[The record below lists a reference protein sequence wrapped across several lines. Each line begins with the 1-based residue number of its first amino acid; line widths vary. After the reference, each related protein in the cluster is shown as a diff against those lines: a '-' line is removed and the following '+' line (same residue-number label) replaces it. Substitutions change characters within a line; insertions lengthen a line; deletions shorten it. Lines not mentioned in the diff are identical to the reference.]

1 LGGLSIL
8 LVKPIIA
15 VIGHKNSGKTSLIE
29 DLIRSLR
36 SEGFRVMSA
45 KHVDLKGFTLD
56 REQTDTWRHSKAG
69 ANPVICISESEIAII
84 RKDGEDE
91 FSIKDLMEYGGD
103 ADVILLEGFSRWIL
117 KDEDVGKIV
126 MVRDRS
132 ELEEYSENVKGPVL
146 AYCSYRKDLV
156 GDGLV
161 DATAEFSRILSAVKG
176 FIHDKR
182 RLNDILRGLPGL
194 NCGKCGYRSCLG
206 LAKAVVSGK
215 ASVEECAVRRSEGK
229 IKASILIDD
238 KRIPTIPYISELIR
252 RTILAMISTLKGA
265 NLHGDEYVQIRI
277 SRKPIRE

>member
-1 LGGLSIL
+1 MS
-8 LVKPIIA
+8 VKPIIA
-15 VIGHKNSGKTSLIE
+15 VIGHKKSGKTSLIE

-36 SEGFRVMSA
+36 SEGLKVMSA

-91 FSIKDLMEYGGD
+91 FSIKDLAGYGGD

-117 KDEDVGKIV
+117 KDEIVGKIV

-132 ELEEYSENVKGPVL
+132 ELKEYSENVKGPVL

-156 GDGLV
+156 GEGLV
-161 DATAEFSRILSAVKG
+161 DAEEEFSRILSAVRD
-176 FIHDKR
+176 FIYDRR
-182 RLNDILRGLPGL
+182 RLNDILKQLPGL

-206 LAKAVVSGK
+206 LAKAVMSGK
-215 ASVEECAVRRSEGK
+215 ASVEDCAVRRSKEK

-252 RTILAMISTLKGA
+252 RTILAMVSTLKGA
-265 NLHGDEYVQIRI
+265 DLHGDEYVQIRI

>member
-1 LGGLSIL
+1 MS
-8 LVKPIIA
+8 VKPIIA

-36 SEGFRVMSA
+36 SGGLKVMSA

-84 RKDGEDE
+84 RKDGEGE
-91 FSIKDLMEYGGD
+91 FSIKDLTGYGGD
-103 ADVILLEGFSRWIL
+103 VDVILLEGFSRWIL

-126 MVRDRS
+126 MVRNKS
-132 ELEEYSENVKGPVL
+132 ELKEYSEIVKGPVL

-156 GDGLV
+156 GEGLV
-161 DATAEFSRILSAVKG
+161 DAEAEFSSILSAVRG
-176 FIHDKR
+176 FIYDR
-182 RLNDILRGLPGL
+182 TRLNDILKQLPGL
-194 NCGKCGYRSCLG
+194 NCGKCGYRSCLE
-206 LAKAVVSGK
+206 LAKAVMSGK
-215 ASVEECAVRRSEGK
+215 ASVEKCAVKRSEGK

-252 RTILAMISTLKGA
+252 RTILAMISTLKGTD
-265 NLHGDEYVQIRI
+265 LHGDEYVQIRI